1 MPTSQASSLPRSQP
15 SSQVSSAPP
24 KKEGCSTNEAISVLP
39 LAFRRAGVSLQ
50 YERQLVSRPYSLAGA
65 LGLRVGA
72 RAPTRSMQ
80 YALGLELKRWGSLS
94 YWRQRGAFYG
104 VGRFDVGAAF
114 LRGGQAAIGSSFLM
128 ESNLGAGYR
137 FVFKQ
142 KVELS
147 LASTL
152 GLRAEVDRSGL
163 LPALWTGTV
172 GLWCSV
178 GYLF

>member
-1 MPTSQASSLPRSQP
+1 MPTSQASSLPQSQP
-15 SSQVSSAPP
+15 SSLVSSAPQ
-24 KKEGCSTNEAISVLP
+24 KKESCPTNEAISVLP

-72 RAPTRSMQ
+72 RAPNRSMQ
-80 YALGLELKRWGSLS
+80 YALGVELKRWPSLS
-94 YWRQRGAFYG
+94 YWKQKGAFYV
-104 VGRFDVGAAF
+104 VGRFDVGASF
-114 LRGGQAAIGSSFLM
+114 LRGEQSQIGSSFLT

-152 GLRAEVDRSGL
+152 GLRMDIDRSGL
-163 LPALWTGTV
+163 LPAIFTGTV
-172 GLWCSV
+172 GFWCSV